1 MLSDLKNLKYE
12 NTKLEKKLKYNFF
25 CDLESKVNE
34 LNSDSKELE
43 EVHQREMEL
52 GKKYQKLQKEYEE
65 LQ

>member
-12 NTKLEKKLKYNFF
+12 NKKLEKKLKYNFF